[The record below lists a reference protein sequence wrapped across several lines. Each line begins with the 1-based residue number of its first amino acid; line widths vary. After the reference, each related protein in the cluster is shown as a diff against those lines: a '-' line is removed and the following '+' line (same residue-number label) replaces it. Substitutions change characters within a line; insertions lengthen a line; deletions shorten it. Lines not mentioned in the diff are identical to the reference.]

1 MRTPEEEL
9 EEIRERGLWRAVRR
23 FEPVAEGSAECDL
36 DGRRL
41 IHWSSNDYL
50 GLANSAELRDALA
63 EAVAR
68 LGAGSG
74 ASRLVVGTRPA
85 HLALEEELAAF
96 KGAEAALT
104 FSSGY
109 VTALSVLPA
118 VVGKGDV
125 VILDK
130 LCHACLIDGAR
141 LSGATIRVFPHND
154 LEKLSSHL
162 QWARQQVDAR
172 GRIVVVAESVYS
184 MDGDFGALEG
194 MARLKEDAGAL
205 LMIDEAHSIGL
216 HGPQGQGLAEEL
228 GIGNLIDLRMGTLSK
243 AVGLSGG
250 YLCASRAW
258 IDLIVNLGRG
268 WIYSTAPPA
277 AIAEAARHALRM
289 IQGSDGAAR
298 RARLWNNVQRLDQ
311 VLALGTMDLSPIRP
325 VVTGASETAMRLS
338 EAVRDRGHHVPAI
351 RFPTVPKGT
360 ARLRLSVSA
369 DHTVE
374 QVDALGEILRELRP
388 DRTDEIGD

>member
-1 MRTPEEEL
+1 MRSPEEEL
-9 EEIRERGLWRAVRR
+9 AEIRARGLLRQVRLFQAV
-23 FEPVAEGSAECDL
+23 PGSMECEL
-36 DGRRL
+36 DGQRL
-41 IHWSSNDYL
+41 VHWASNDYL
-50 GLANSAELRDALA
+50 GLANSAELRDAFA
-63 EAVAR
+63 EAAGR

-85 HLALEEELAAF
+85 HVALEEELAAF

-109 VTALSVLPA
+109 VAAVSAIPA

-154 LEKLSSHL
+154 LDKLQAHL
-162 QWARQQVDAR
+162 KWARQQVDAR
-172 GRIVVVAESVYS
+172 GRILIVAESVYS
-184 MDGDFGALEG
+184 MDGDFGDLAG
-194 MARLKEDAGAL
+194 MVALKEDAGG
-205 LMIDEAHSIGL
+205 LMLVDDAHAVGL
-216 HGPQGQGLAEEL
+216 YGACGQGLAEEL
-228 GIGNLIDLRMGTLSK
+228 GVADRIELRMGTLSK
-243 AVGLSGG
+243 AIGLSGG

-258 IDLIVNLGRG
+258 IDLLVNLGRG

-277 AIAEAARHALRM
+277 AVAEAARHALRM
-289 IQGSDGAAR
+289 IQGEDGARRR
-298 RARLWNNVQRLDQ
+298 RALWDNVARLDR
-311 VLALGTMDLSPIRP
+311 ALGLAGLDPSPIRP
-325 VVTGASETAMRLS
+325 VVVGESAAALALS
-338 EAVRDRGHHVPAI
+338 EALRDRGHHVPAI

-360 ARLRLSVSA
+360 ARLRISIGA

-374 QVDALGEILRELRP
+374 QVDSFASAIRALRP
-388 DRTDEIGD
+388 MDIGG

>member
-9 EEIRERGLWRAVRR
+9 EEIQKRGLRRAVRR
-23 FEPVAEGSAECDL
+23 FVPDSPGSAECEL
-36 DGRRL
+36 DGRHL

-50 GLANSAELRDALA
+50 GLANSAELRDAFSD
-63 EAVAR
+63 AVGR

-96 KGAEAALT
+96 KQAEASLT

-109 VTALSVLPA
+109 VTALSAIPA

-141 LSGATIRVFPHND
+141 LSGAVIRVFPHND
-154 LEKLSSHL
+154 LEKLEAHL
-162 QWARQQVDAR
+162 RWARGQVEAR
-172 GRIVVVAESVYS
+172 GRILVVAESVYS
-184 MDGDFGALEG
+184 MDGDFGALAG
-194 MARLKEDAGAL
+194 MVALKEAAGAML
-205 LMIDEAHSIGL
+205 LIDEAHSIGL
-216 HGPQGQGLAEEL
+216 HGPQGQGLVEAL
-228 GIGNLIDLRMGTLSK
+228 GLSGRVELRMGTLSK
-243 AVGLSGG
+243 AAGLCGG

-258 IDLIVNLGRG
+258 IDLIINLGRG

-277 AIAEAARHALRM
+277 AIAEAARVALRM
-289 IQGSDGAAR
+289 IQGEPGAER
-298 RARLWNNVQRLDQ
+298 RRRLWANVRRLDE
-311 VLALGTMDLSPIRP
+311 ALQLGPMDLSPIRP
-325 VVTGASETAMRLS
+325 VLAGTS
-338 EAVRDRGHHVPAI
+338 EAALALSDAVRERGHHVPAI

-360 ARLRLSVSA
+360 ARLRISVSA
-369 DHTVE
+369 DHTLE
-374 QVDALGEILRELRP
+374 QVDSLARALAEVSSGNN
-388 DRTDEIGD
+388 GG